1 MKGYRARFHEIRYL
15 VLTVW
20 GGLGGLTGCFA
31 QEAASGQPPALAEV
45 LVTAPRD
52 RGWETWEP
60 LAASRVGG
68 NTVIRIAPDA
78 ALPQK
83 LDAILVNEG
92 AVYWS
97 AANSL
102 GISDGLGQRGFVS
115 SNQGNSQ
122 LQASRNYLNGHA
134 DLAWRFSR
142 HPATLER
149 VTLAPGHDA
158 VLLGAGT
165 PGGAL
170 LQDSKTSTGTEHTR
184 VTLGAQ
190 SLGGRSAMVD
200 LDRECGALGLRSV
213 VAVDDGARSAEGV
226 TSQRNAALVSG
237 TLALPVGKLR
247 LDVEYHGNATPYP
260 FGTVYAGNQF
270 WWDAPLVDTRSSAS
284 RHYRRHA
291 LYYEHQWSPGLALRA
306 YAQAANSQR
315 DEVLL
320 GFWEP
325 TSANT
330 VSGYYRVLDER
341 NTQNDVGVE
350 LHGQHS
356 WSEALHRWTLALQS
370 HAQDRVFYGPQNIAG
385 FSLNLDA
392 PVFPSNLDALSM
404 SKRFTTE
411 AYEERGVAAVSAWEW
426 GDWQG
431 RLGAR
436 RSAYGIDSATSSVA
450 WPVRKRVGEAGVT
463 NASGALGWNASP
475 QQHVWL
481 GTAQSFLPNRGTLSG
496 GEYLPPSN
504 GQQWEAG
511 WRWKRNG
518 ESASPDTVALQAF
531 WLRQTNVPAKDP
543 ADPTAFVLRGT
554 TASRGVVLSARTHWG
569 AWNAH
574 GALTAQTARIE
585 TPTGSGTGRYLVD
598 TPDHFGAFTV
608 SRPLAAGVL
617 AWAVQASGRRP
628 MDSTGSAWT
637 PEYAVHNFE
646 YRQKHPESH
655 GQWVLRL
662 QNAADLRYARA
673 ATGIDNVWQGD
684 RRKLE
689 VVWTSAR

>member
-1 MKGYRARFHEIRYL
+1 M
-15 VLTVW
+15 W
-20 GGLGGLTGCFA
+20 GFAGLTACFA
-31 QEAASGQPPALAEV
+31 QGVMPDQLPALSEV
-45 LVTAPRD
+45 EVIAPRD
-52 RGWETWEP
+52 KDWDAFVP
-60 LAASRVGG
+60 LTASRVDGG
-68 NTVIRIAPDA
+68 TVVRIEPDA
-78 ALPQK
+78 ALSQK

-92 AVYWS
+92 TVYWS

-170 LQDSKTSTGTEHTR
+170 LQDSKTSTGAEHTR
-184 VTLGAQ
+184 VALGAQ
-190 SLGGRSAMVD
+190 SLGGRSATVD
-200 LDRECGALGLRSV
+200 LDREWGAFGLRSV

-226 TSQRNAALVSG
+226 TTQRNAALVSG

-260 FGTVYAGNQF
+260 FGTVYADNQL

-284 RHYRRHA
+284 RHYRRQA
-291 LYYEHQWSPGLALRA
+291 LYYEHHWDSSLALRA
-306 YAQAANSQR
+306 YMQAGNSQR

-320 GFWEP
+320 GFW
-325 TSANT
+325 T
-330 VSGYYRVLDER
+330 VTAPDTASGYYRVLDER
-341 NTQNDVGVE
+341 NTQNDAGVE
-350 LHGQHS
+350 LRGQHALGG
-356 WSEALHRWTLALQS
+356 ALHRWTVALQS

-385 FSLNLDA
+385 FSLNLNA
-392 PVFPSNLDALSM
+392 LVFPANLDALAL

-431 RLGAR
+431 RLGVR
-436 RSAYGIDSATSSVA
+436 RSAYSIDSATSSVA
-450 WPVRKRVGEAGVT
+450 WPVRKRAGAAGVT
-463 NASGALGWNASP
+463 NASGSLGWNASEAH
-475 QQHVWL
+475 HVWL
-481 GTAQSFLPNRGTLSG
+481 GTAQSFLPNRGTFSG
-496 GEYLPPSN
+496 GEYLPPSS

-511 WRWKRNG
+511 WRWTRSG
-518 ESASPDTVALQAF
+518 ESESPDTVALQAF
-531 WLRQTNVPAKDP
+531 WLRQTNVPAVDP
-543 ADPTAFVLRGT
+543 ADPTAFVLWGT
-554 TASRGVVLSARTHWG
+554 TASRGVVISARMHWG
-569 AWNAH
+569 AWNLR

-598 TPDHFGAFTV
+598 TPDHFGAFTL
-608 SRPLAAGVL
+608 SRSIATGVF
-617 AWAVQASGRRP
+617 AWSLQASGRRP

-637 PEYAVHNFE
+637 PEYTVHNLE

-655 GQWVLRL
+655 GQWVVRL
-662 QNAADLRYARA
+662 QNAGDLRYARA
-673 ATGIDNVWQGD
+673 ATGIDNVWQGE

-689 VVWTSAR
+689 VVWSGVW